1 MKSLALKFYEHASV
15 PEGGAMYICRKD
27 DPRISDALGEA
38 ITVPCVVARDL
49 AAFERGL
56 TLLRIA
62 ELWEESAPYR
72 STRRASRRLHPSL
85 LPPREEPTNVG
96 HQR

>member
-15 PEGGAMYICRKD
+15 PEGGALYVCRMD
-27 DPRISDALGEA
+27 DPRIPDALRGA

-62 ELWEESAPYR
+62 ELWEEAAPYR
-72 STRRASRRLHPSL
+72 SPSRATSRLHPSL
-85 LPPREEPTNVG
+85 RPPGKEPTRVS
-96 HQR
+96 HTQ

>member
-1 MKSLALKFYEHASV
+1 MKSLALKFYQHASI

-27 DPRISDALGEA
+27 DPRISDALREA
-38 ITVPCVVARDL
+38 ITVPCIVARDL
-49 AAFERGL
+49 ARLQQTL

-72 STRRASRRLHPSL
+72 SPRQAPRRLHPSL
-85 LPPREEPTNVG
+85 RPPQEEPTYVARL
-96 HQR
+96 Q